1 MKKHASQFALY
12 ALLAACAVGCDRIV
26 SPRESAVQAG
36 VESQNVELASKI
48 ENVTAPSAT
57 REATSEVT
65 AQRSDPSENSVPEKG
80 ASEILEEWKAK
91 AVAEFPELGIAGS
104 KFNKAF
110 LAEVKGLKERN
121 SAEMAVPNWPYI
133 VALQVNTQLE
143 REKLMAEL
151 SAKKSENARAT
162 SESSRAQGLGQTSVR
177 AVDNSGVAAGE
188 FGSYRV
194 SELKTMQVAPKGGK
208 FSGVITKIEK
218 PLSLGALEIAIT
230 LDGFL
235 PCEINLDRNKS
246 SATRSSNGFYPYY
259 YYYSFYPS
267 SSRSNSSLRLMI
279 EPNQSSAKLVE
290 VINSSAQSAY
300 SGRVYSDIARKD
312 LLTLRAGQAVV
323 VEGVVLIKANK
334 KPMLK
339 GILASQ

>member
-1 MKKHASQFALY
+1 MKKYVAQLLLY
-12 ALLAACAVGCDRIV
+12 AFVAASTTSCDRIM
-26 SPRESAVQAG
+26 RTNEAAVQAG
-36 VESQNVELASKI
+36 VESQNSELASKVEEVI
-48 ENVTAPSAT
+48 APLAI
-57 REATSEVT
+57 REATSEVA
-65 AQRSDPSENSVPEKG
+65 AQRNDSSEK
-80 ASEILEEWKAK
+80 LEEWKAK

-110 LAEVKGLKERN
+110 LAQVKSLKERN
-121 SAEMAVPNWPYI
+121 GAEMAVPNWPYI
-133 VALQVNTQLE
+133 VALQVNAQIE

-162 SESSRAQGLGQTSVR
+162 SESSRATGLGQTSVR
-177 AVDNSGVAAGE
+177 AADNSGAAGGG

-218 PLSLGALEIAIT
+218 PLSLGPLEIAIT

-235 PCEINLDRNKS
+235 PCEINLDRNTS
-246 SATRSSNGFYPYY
+246 SATRSSNGFYPYDY
-259 YYYSFYPS
+259 YYWRYSA

-290 VINSSAQSAY
+290 VTNSSAQSAY
-300 SGRVYSDIARKD
+300 SGRVYSDVARKD
-312 LLTLRAGQAVV
+312 LLTLRVGQAVF

-334 KPMLK
+334 KIMLK